1 MTETAVREITGIE
14 RLRALGRE
22 QEERSWSMVGKVRGR
37 LMLQIADQIE
47 RELTEA
53 LDGRG
58 EEVTDVATVR
68 ADAMEAYGWARE
80 RGGLDAVRRALQD
93 AENRR
98 AELCSALGVD
108 AETGWS
114 DAMEEVRTRVK
125 RSGPKVLDADGVEI
139 RRGDTVYLLPGDW
152 CDRFPCLGYHE
163 WDEMEV
169 LSLSPGHEVGRI
181 QCKAS
186 GNAFCYPLPSQLTHR
201 APVLAADGRPLEDG
215 QTVWDVDGHGPL
227 VVRALPSEGEQL
239 VVLDNGGTNFYR
251 YPEWLTHERPDSWE
265 RLEEDARNIR
275 TAILDSDKLPFE
287 VIDERALDLVR
298 RAKTLAG
305 VSE

>member
-22 QEERSWSMVGKVRGR
+22 QEERSWSTVGKVRGR

-114 DAMEEVRTRVK
+114 DAMEEVRTRV
-125 RSGPKVLDADGVEI
+125 RRPAPKALDVDGAEI
-139 RRGDTVYLLPGDW
+139 RVGDVVYLTPGDW
-152 CDRFPCLGYHE
+152 CGEYPLYGCPAGCKMR
-163 WDEMEV
+163 V
-169 LSLSPGHEVGRI
+169 LQTRDVDHSVKGVIKCRNMTPGAVFTI
-181 QCKAS
+181 
-186 GNAFCYPLPSQLTHR
+186 CYPQPSQLTH
-201 APVLAADGRPLEDG
+201 
-215 QTVWDVDGHGPL
+215 
-227 VVRALPSEGEQL
+227 VRL
-239 VVLDNGGTNFYR
+239 
-251 YPEWLTHERPDSWE
+251 DSWE
-265 RLEEDARNIR
+265 RLEEDSGKDCCSYFGVRYQDCGQCSQSITACSIEKARDI
-275 TAILDSDKLPFE
+275 
-287 VIDERALDLVR
+287 VR
-298 RAKTLAG
+298 RARALAERG
-305 VSE
+305 R